1 MHLRVATL
9 HRAIDL
15 KTKNRGITSEKWAQK
30 VDFPTKTPP
39 KVDFGYKYR
48 KIDPIHQN
56 IAVLGAKNG
65 PKMSIFIQK
74 TGF

>member
-39 KVDFGYKYR
+39 KVDFGSKYR
-48 KIDPIHQN
+48 KIDPI
-56 IAVLGAKNG
+56 
-65 PKMSIFIQK
+65 P
-74 TGF
+74 